1 MLRFV
6 EGKLSRCVATS
17 WVDVK
22 LPSLEGLAIRKRLFW
37 PVPQNTGAFRSL

>member
-17 WVDVK
+17 QVDLK
-22 LPSLEGLAIRKRLFW
+22 LTCFEGLAMRKRLFW
-37 PVPQNTGAFRSL
+37 PVPQNGGAFRPV